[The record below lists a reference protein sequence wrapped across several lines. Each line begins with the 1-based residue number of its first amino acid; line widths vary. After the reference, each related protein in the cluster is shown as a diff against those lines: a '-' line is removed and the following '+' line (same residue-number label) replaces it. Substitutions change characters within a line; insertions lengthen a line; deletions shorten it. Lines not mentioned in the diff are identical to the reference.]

1 MQKGKKQHSTAY
13 RALAVLLSVI
23 ILLLSLG
30 VGATA
35 SSEEANIIY
44 SNGYKIEKI
53 TNPTKGEGDVDGIIQ
68 GGDRNNCYAWAMTER
83 DGFLYIGTN
92 RNILGGMIAQFA
104 QAMTQAGLTYD
115 QVWDIPVGADIEK
128 SAAQVEPHS

>member
-53 TNPTKGEGDVDGIIQ
+53 TNPTKGEGDVDGIKCKLPNTVSVPYPQ
-68 GGDRNNCYAWAMTER
+68 LSVFNPECYRAAAFGAAAGTYAAEGGPYANC
-83 DGFLYIGTN
+83 GC
-92 RNILGGMIAQFA
+92 
-104 QAMTQAGLTYD
+104 
-115 QVWDIPVGADIEK
+115 
-128 SAAQVEPHS
+128 

>member
-68 GGDRNNCYAWAMTER
+68 GGDRNNCYAWAMTCL
-83 DGFLYIGTN
+83 LYT
-92 RNILGGMIAQFA
+92 
-104 QAMTQAGLTYD
+104 
-115 QVWDIPVGADIEK
+115 
-128 SAAQVEPHS
+128 SALHL

>member
-44 SNGYKIEKI
+44 SNV
-53 TNPTKGEGDVDGIIQ
+53 TKLKKSPIPPRARATWTASSRVET
-68 GGDRNNCYAWAMTER
+68 ATTATP
-83 DGFLYIGTN
+83 
-92 RNILGGMIAQFA
+92 
-104 QAMTQAGLTYD
+104 GL
-115 QVWDIPVGADIEK
+115 
-128 SAAQVEPHS
+128 

>member
-68 GGDRNNCYAWAMTER
+68 GGDRNNCYVSPK
-83 DGFLYIGTN
+83 
-92 RNILGGMIAQFA
+92 FA
-104 QAMTQAGLTYD
+104 AT
-115 QVWDIPVGADIEK
+115 
-128 SAAQVEPHS
+128 